1 MRKLICVTVLAGS
14 VLVFVTAMNQTF
26 INKVKYDRYFYH
38 LKQPAPDHRSLY
50 YRLFVRSDRW
60 RYGDLYGMSFLP
72 GYKFKL
78 EPYRAYTRDRGRHP
92 TGKILY
98 IIGDSFLADKTL
110 EGAFDNFDAVVF
122 SDRRFPFGPVTIDS
136 TKQNYLIMEF
146 AERNL
151 VDYDIKKSLERRW
164 STGQIRSKSFFNTGT
179 PKEPGESGMPS
190 GVIARVNK
198 AMFNKDLS
206 RNIELLLFDDKLF
219 TPVKELKA
227 GINYDLFGR
236 TVRETA
242 VSTDKKRLLLNIT
255 VDTLFRESAFRNMT
269 DSEINRISGNLK
281 YAEHYYLSIGFK
293 TVFLSVVP
301 NAVSV
306 YDSKRMPY
314 NHLLERVEKN
324 NSFPVI
330 SIFDLF
336 RASTRNLFYRSD
348 AHWNPEGLDVW
359 VDQTRKVIDTIK

>member
-1 MRKLICVTVLAGS
+1 MRKLICLMVLAGS
-14 VLVFVTAMNQTF
+14 LLLFVMAMNQTF
-26 INKVKYDRYFYH
+26 INKVKYDRYFDH
-38 LKQPAPDHRSLY
+38 LPPPTAKRRSLY
-50 YRLFVRSDRW
+50 ERLFVRSDRW

-78 EPYRAYTRDRGRHP
+78 EPYRPYTRDTGTSP

-98 IIGDSFLADKTL
+98 IIGDSFLADKKL
-110 EGAFDNFDAVVF
+110 DRAFDNFDAVVF
-122 SDRRFPFGPVTIDS
+122 SDRRFPFGPVILDS
-136 TKQNYLIMEF
+136 TKQNYLVMEF

-164 STGQIRSKSFFNTGT
+164 STGQILSKSFFNTIT
-179 PKEPGESGMPS
+179 PKETGGSGVPS
-190 GVIARVNK
+190 GVIARINK

-255 VDTLFRESAFRNMT
+255 VDTSFRESAFRNIT
-269 DSEINRISGNLK
+269 DSEINKISENLN
-281 YAEHYYLSIGFK
+281 YAEKYYLSVGFK
-293 TVFLSVVP
+293 SVFLSVVP

-306 YDSKRMPY
+306 YDDKRMHY
-314 NHLLERVEKN
+314 NHLLERVEKK

-330 SIFDLF
+330 SIWDFF
-336 RASTRNLFYRSD
+336 RASTRNLYYRSD
-348 AHWNPEGLDVW
+348 AHWNPEGLDLW
-359 VDQTRKVIDTIK
+359 VDQTRKAINKY